1 MPKLIDTTQDFLSF
15 AAEVQ
20 LESPL
25 IREMRWR
32 DQYEGAHSDVFEAYY
47 TAQGSRDRPA
57 AMIQNLG
64 RVRRHVE
71 ESAQALPS
79 IIEEVDAAV
88 GRVMGFPEGEGP
100 VHVLLVGTAG
110 ANAVVGRLGDDVA
123 VFHLLEW
130 VQAASAARVAVAHET
145 AHGWHE
151 IHLDEPSPGEDDVA
165 WMAFS
170 EGLAI
175 RVSRAVAPD
184 QPEQDYFWYGI
195 PGFEGWPRWC
205 EEHDTALRRQLLKV
219 LDDPAGANDL
229 FGSGSVE
236 GHHRTGFHVA
246 DRLVEGMHRPL
257 PELSTWSVAHARSA
271 VRAALSHTHS
281 HKGAHG

>member
-1 MPKLIDTTQDFLSF
+1 MPRVIDTTQDFLSF

-32 DQYEGAHSDVFEAYY
+32 EQYEAAHPDVFEAYY

-57 AMIQNLG
+57 TMIQNLA
-64 RVRRHVE
+64 RVRRHVDDT
-71 ESAQALPS
+71 AQALPR
-79 IIEEVDAAV
+79 IIEEVDPEV
-88 GRVMGFPEGEGP
+88 GRVMGYPEGEGP

-110 ANAVVGRLGDDVA
+110 ANAIVGRLGDETA

-130 VQAASAARVAVAHET
+130 VQAPSAARIAVAHET
-145 AHGWHE
+145 AHGWHQ
-151 IHLDEPSPGEDDVA
+151 IHLDETPPGDEDVA
-165 WMAFS
+165 WMTFS

-195 PGFEGWPRWC
+195 PGFEGWPEWC
-205 EEHDTALRRQLLKV
+205 AEHSGALRRQLLRT
-219 LDDPAGANDL
+219 LDDPSGAGDL
-229 FGSGSVE
+229 FGAGSLD

-246 DRLVEGMHRPL
+246 DALLESMHRPL
-257 PELSTWSVAHARSA
+257 PELAQWGVGHARSA
-271 VRAALSHTHS
+271 VRAALTHTHS
-281 HKGAHG
+281 HKGPHG